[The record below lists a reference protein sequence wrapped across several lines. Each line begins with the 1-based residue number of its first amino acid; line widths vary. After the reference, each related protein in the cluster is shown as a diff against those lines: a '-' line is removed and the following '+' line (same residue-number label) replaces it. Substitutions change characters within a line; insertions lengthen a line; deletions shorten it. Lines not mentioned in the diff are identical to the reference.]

1 MYTITVRTRETRLIG
16 NIPPGEILSEVLR
29 NAGYNLYTPC
39 GGMGI
44 CGKCRVYIA
53 GRGYVTSCLFPV
65 NGNLEVVLPDP
76 AEARIL
82 VTQYRH
88 TRQLPYDPGPSAML
102 SDRPFGVAVDIGTTS
117 MVFHFADLSSGALV
131 ETRTILNPQAR
142 YGADVISR
150 INYCVVNPGGV
161 KTLQKELITSIN
173 SEMAE
178 FTRSSEVSRHDLVKL
193 CFAGNT
199 TMLHILL
206 GIDPGPIAF
215 APFTPAF
222 TGEKILQACDLDL
235 ESHPGGEVKILPSF
249 SAYTGSDIVGGIAS
263 IAPSGEHTNFLF
275 LDLGTNGEMAL
286 VTPQHIYC
294 CAAAAGP
301 AFEGA
306 NIEHGIGAVE
316 GAIMSYEGPG
326 HYTTIGDYRPT
337 GICGSGLVDLVA
349 FLLKAGYIKSD
360 GYMADNFTI
369 ATAEESGTGQEIY
382 LTPKDVREI
391 QLAKSAVAS
400 GINILL
406 SHAGLSPACIDA
418 LFLAGGFGNYVR
430 PEKAA
435 AIGLFPPELSTR
447 AISAGNTSGT
457 GALLALRSV
466 FFDRILTDIHSRMIN
481 LELSEHPDFV
491 MHFAM
496 NMEFLD
502 YPS

>member
-1 MYTITVRTRETRLIG
+1 MYTIAVRSKEARLIG
-16 NIPPGEILSEVLR
+16 NVPPGELLSEALR

-39 GGMGI
+39 GGMGT
-44 CGKCRVYIA
+44 CGKCRVYVI
-53 GRGYVTSCLFPV
+53 GRGYVTSCQFQV
-65 NGNLEVVLPDP
+65 NGNIEITMPDP

-82 VTQYRH
+82 ATQYRH
-88 TRQLPYDPGPSAML
+88 TRQLPVDPGPPALL
-102 SDRPFGVAVDIGTTS
+102 SEHPFGVAIDIGTTS
-117 MVFHFADLSSGALV
+117 LVFHFADLSNGAIV

-161 KTLQKELITSIN
+161 KMVQKELVTSVN
-173 SEMAE
+173 SELAQFARRFE
-178 FTRSSEVSRHDLVKL
+178 IGRDDIVKL

-222 TGEKILQACDLDL
+222 TGERILPASNLGL
-235 ESHPGGEVKILPSF
+235 ECHPGGEVKVLPSF
-249 SAYTGSDIVGGIAS
+249 SAYIGSDIVAGIAS
-263 IAPSGEHTNFLF
+263 LAPSAEHKNFLF

-286 VTPQHIYC
+286 ITPQHIFC

-306 NIEHGIGAVE
+306 NIEHGLGAVE
-316 GAIMSYEGPG
+316 GAIMSFDGPG
-326 HYTTIGDYRPT
+326 NFTTIGDSMPT
-337 GICGSGLVDLVA
+337 GICGSGLIDLVA
-349 FLLKAGYIKSD
+349 FLLREGYIKPD
-360 GYMADNFTI
+360 GFMADNFTV
-369 ATAEESGTGQEIY
+369 ATAGESGTGREIY

-406 SHAGLSPACIDA
+406 SHAGLSPDRVDG
-418 LFLAGGFGNYVR
+418 LFLAGGFGNYIR

-435 AIGLFPPELSTR
+435 AIGLIPAELHRR
-447 AISAGNTSGT
+447 AIPAGNTSGT

-466 FFDRILTDIHSRMIN
+466 FFEGILSSVHSRMMN
-481 LELSEHPDFV
+481 LELSGHPDFI
-491 MHFAM
+491 MEFAM
-496 NMEFLD
+496 NMEFRR
-502 YPS
+502 YC